1 MGRGVPSG
9 RVATVRL
16 QGSIRVQVAW
26 FTANSVDW
34 YGGRDCNPRWSA
46 VSVEDVRERIVILG
60 KLASVSDADM
70 GEAAFGLLR
79 DFVDTT
85 DPARLQDVDPVL
97 LAWVA
102 ARD

>member
-1 MGRGVPSG
+1 M
-9 RVATVRL
+9 
-16 QGSIRVQVAW
+16 
-26 FTANSVDW
+26 
-34 YGGRDCNPRWSA
+34 
-46 VSVEDVRERIVILG
+46 ILG